1 MNKNEIWKKW
11 EKFANF
17 DIFIASAA
25 LLILIFIAFI
35 GVIARYIL
43 NRPIP
48 WQQEIQILCYI
59 WMAYFGVCAVVR
71 NGGHV
76 AIDILIDALPR
87 KLGTIIEKIDYV
99 IYMAVL
105 LFTAYYGYRLVLQLF
120 MTNRVS
126 GVLDIPYWLFYLPMP
141 IGMVLT
147 IVNSTVM
154 LITKGYYNKPPE
166 QVPGEAIINGTGKME
181 IAETTQEEE

>member
-1 MNKNEIWKKW
+1 MNKNEIWEKW
-11 EKFANF
+11 AKFANF
-17 DIFIASAA
+17 DIVIASAA
-25 LLILIFIAFI
+25 LLVLIVIAFV

-43 NRPIP
+43 NRPIS

-76 AIDILIDALPR
+76 AIDILVDALPR
-87 KLGTIIEKIDYV
+87 KLAAIIEKVDYL

-105 LFTAYYGYRLVLQLF
+105 LFTAYYGYRLVVQLF
-120 MTNRVS
+120 VTNRVS

-147 IVNSTVM
+147 IINSTIM
-154 LITKGYYNKPPE
+154 LLTKGYYNKPPE
-166 QVPGEAIINGTGKME
+166 QVPGETIINETGKIE
-181 IAETTQEEE
+181 SAEMKQEDE